1 MILQDFT
8 QEEIARL
15 GYWLAHNNNG
25 LVTGSVMLME
35 LGIQLGRPIGD
46 IDIVVDCDKDT
57 HDIIVP
63 PFCKDFQTEFE
74 DDYPIL
80 FRTFFGCLKIEFLLS
95 EDMISMHSELTHV
108 RKRTVLRRSRRS
120 IIEDL
125 LSNPFEEYEC
135 YTQEEIIKK
144 YSDVLY
150 IPTPTCD
157 LEKLC
162 SINSLIDAKKK
173 YITEDSNPAYIAKT
187 QADLDLIKKFQD
199 EHLNLDNIKIV

>member
-80 FRTFFGCLKIEFLLS
+80 FRTFFGCLKIKFLLS

-108 RKRTVLRRSRRS
+108 RKRTVLRRF
-120 IIEDL
+120 EDL
-125 LSNPFEEYEC
+125 LDNLFEEDEC
-135 YTQEEIIKK
+135 YTREEIIKK

-173 YITEDSNPAYIAKT
+173 YITEDSNPAYIARLRQT
-187 QADLDLIKKFQD
+187 LTSSRSFRM
-199 EHLNLDNIKIV
+199 NILT